1 MPAAVIDLRNSDDP
15 RDAIHRAVAALAA
28 GQIVAIPT
36 ETVYGLAA
44 SALCP
49 AAVERLIQVKGRD
62 KKPLALAIKSADDA
76 LDYVP
81 HMSALALRLARR
93 CWPGPLTMVLNDTH
107 PDSVLIRLP
116 ESVLQHVL
124 VDGKI
129 GLRVPSNSI
138 ALQVLRLSA
147 GPLVLTSANPS
158 GLPPA
163 VEARQIM
170 EQLGH
175 SIDLIL
181 DDGPS
186 PIGNA
191 STVIEVLKNDFKVL
205 RDGAV
210 GADSLRQLTYFLC
223 LVVCT
228 GNTCRSP
235 MAEALLK
242 QRVAKRLGCA
252 PNELEQRGIAIRSGG
267 IAAMPGG
274 LPSAQAVEVMES
286 MGMDISEHCSQPVTD
301 RLARHADLI
310 LTMTQGHRRAIV
322 GQWPDLESR
331 IFLFSVDHRDVSDP
345 VGHSTAVYRQCA
357 DELQASVDHW
367 ANRIL
372 AESTSDALSPG

>member
-15 RDAIHRAVAALAA
+15 RDAIHRAVAALSA
-28 GQIVAIPT
+28 GKIVAIPT

-49 AAVERLIQVKGRD
+49 DAVTRLIELKGRD

-81 HMSALALRLARR
+81 RMSALALRLARR

-107 PDSVLIRLP
+107 PDSVLVRLP
-116 ESVLQHVL
+116 ESVLKYVL

-147 GPLVLTSANPS
+147 GPLVLTSANR
-158 GLPPA
+158 GGMPPA
-163 VEARQIM
+163 VEAGQIVR
-170 EQLGH
+170 ELGQ

-186 PIGNA
+186 PIGNS
-191 STVIEVLKNDFKVL
+191 STVIEVLNNEFKVL

-210 GADSLRQLTYFLC
+210 SADSLRQLTYFLC

-242 QRVAKRLGCA
+242 RQVALRLGCTSQ
-252 PNELEQRGIAIRSGG
+252 ELEQRGIAIRSGG

-286 MGMDISEHCSQPVTD
+286 VGVDISDHSSQPVTD

-322 GQWPDLESR
+322 SQWPDLEAR
-331 IFLFSVDHRDVSDP
+331 TLLFSVDHRDISDP

-357 DELQASVDHW
+357 EELQASVEYW
-367 ANRIL
+367 ANKIL
-372 AESTSDALSPG
+372 AESTPEP

>member
-15 RDAIHRAVAALAA
+15 RDAIHRAVAALSA
-28 GQIVAIPT
+28 GKIVAIPT

-49 AAVERLIQVKGRD
+49 EAVSRLIELKGRD

-107 PDSVLIRLP
+107 PDSVLVRLP
-116 ESVLQHVL
+116 ESVLKYVL

-129 GLRVPSNSI
+129 GLRVPSNLI

-147 GPLVLTSANPS
+147 GPLVLTSANPA
-158 GLPPA
+158 GMPPA
-163 VEARQIM
+163 VEAGQIVKEM
-170 EQLGH
+170 GH

-186 PIGNA
+186 AIGNS
-191 STVIEVLKNDFKVL
+191 STVIEVLNNEFKVL

-210 GADSLRQLTYFLC
+210 SADSLRQLTYFLC

-242 QRVAKRLGCA
+242 RQVALRLGCTSQ
-252 PNELEQRGIAIRSGG
+252 ELEQRGIAIRSGG

-274 LPSAQAVEVMES
+274 LPSAQAVEVMDS
-286 MGMDISEHCSQPVTD
+286 VGIDISDHCSQPVTD

-322 GQWPDLESR
+322 SQGPDLEAR
-331 IFLFSVDHRDVSDP
+331 TLLFSVDHRDISDP

-357 DELQASVDHW
+357 EELQASVEYW
-367 ANRIL
+367 ANKIL
-372 AESTSDALSPG
+372 AESTPEP